1 MRSSRPR
8 RVNGAASRE
17 SCTTRRAP
25 RSPPSS
31 SASQRSKERQ
41 RFPQARHASAALRET
56 ARSALESVGRLAF
69 ALRPAALDEFGL
81 VAALKGLGG
90 GLEELGGPK
99 VAFEIDLPAGVR
111 LPADLETSLFRITQE
126 ALTNV
131 VKHAEA
137 TTARV
142 ILTCQKRTLLLAV
155 EDDGRGFSPAHANQ
169 GGFGLV
175 GVRERVASLNGA
187 LDIQS
192 RSGAGTRLTIE
203 VPLA

>member
-1 MRSSRPR
+1 
-8 RVNGAASRE
+8 V
-17 SCTTRRAP
+17 
-25 RSPPSS
+25 
-31 SASQRSKERQ
+31 
-41 RFPQARHASAALRET
+41 
-56 ARSALESVGRLAF
+56 
-69 ALRPAALDEFGL
+69 LDEYGL

-99 VAFEIDLPAGVR
+99 VAFEIDVPAGMR

-142 ILTCQKRTLLLAV
+142 ILTCQKQTLLLAV
-155 EDDGRGFSPAHANQ
+155 EDDGRGFSPAHAKQ
-169 GGFGLV
+169 DGFGLV
-175 GVRERVASLNGA
+175 GVRERVASLNGE

-192 RSGAGTRLTIE
+192 RNGAGSRLTIE
-203 VPLA
+203 LPLA